1 MNKIIYSVV
10 IVGLFLSGVAALSLI
25 MFSDFEE
32 HGSCGSICYKS
43 PYLWIPILTAVGCVV
58 GAVAIL
64 VAVKESQKK
73 FEKQTRAAVLTEDES
88 LVVGELEKNKG
99 ELTQQEIGWR
109 TKLSKVK
116 IHRLVSK
123 LAQRNIV
130 EKLDYGKTRLI
141 RLKTK

>member
-10 IVGLFLSGVAALSLI
+10 IVGLFLGGVAALSLI

-73 FEKQTRAAVLTEDES
+73 FEKQTRAAVLTEEES
-88 LVVGELEKNKG
+88 LVVAELEKNNG
-99 ELTQQEIGWR
+99 ELTQHEIGWR
-109 TKLSKVK
+109 TNLSKVK

-123 LAQRNIV
+123 LVQRNIV
-130 EKLDYGKTRLI
+130 EQLDYGKTRLI

>member
-64 VAVKESQKK
+64 VVVKESQKK
-73 FEKQTRAAVLTEDES
+73 FEKQTRAAVLTEEES
-88 LVVGELEKNKG
+88 LVVAELEKNNG

-109 TKLSKVK
+109 TNLSKVK

-123 LAQRNIV
+123 LVQRNIV
-130 EKLDYGKTRLI
+130 EQLDYGKTRLI